1 MAMKRGR
8 WVTAALLVLFVV
20 LLGVRELHP
29 KESVQV
35 VTGAVSRG
43 VVARRVVA
51 TGTLQAVTTVQVGA
65 QVSGTIQELHA
76 DFNSIVRA
84 GDVVAKL
91 DPSLFD
97 AALGEA
103 EAALGRAQAAE
114 AQAEADQIGLEAAAG
129 DARTK
134 LARAE
139 SLASSDLLPLA
150 DLDAAR
156 IASREADTDLQGGR
170 SKIGE
175 AKAAVDEARAA
186 ETQARVD
193 LDRTVIRSPIDGVVI
208 ARSVDVGQTVAAAV
222 QAPVLFTIAADLR
235 ALQLEVQID
244 ESDIGGVDT
253 GSRATFKVESYPNE
267 TFAGQVSQVRL
278 QPVTEAGLTPTTG
291 AAGTVVSYTTIIQV
305 DNSDE
310 RLRPGMTAMVIV
322 PGPRH
327 DNAVRVPNNALSF
340 QPSWDVLAAVGE
352 SISIVSSGP
361 SALADPTH
369 RRVWQYDGTT
379 FTPVDVRIGL
389 SDGQWTEVVSG
400 SLEPGDAVVT
410 NASAT
415 Q

>member
-1 MAMKRGR
+1 
-8 WVTAALLVLFVV
+8 
-20 LLGVRELHP
+20 
-29 KESVQV
+29 
-35 VTGAVSRG
+35 
-43 VVARRVVA
+43 
-51 TGTLQAVTTVQVGA
+51 
-65 QVSGTIQELHA
+65 
-76 DFNSIVRA
+76 
-84 GDVVAKL
+84 
-91 DPSLFD
+91 
-97 AALGEA
+97 
-103 EAALGRAQAAE
+103 
-114 AQAEADQIGLEAAAG
+114 
-129 DARTK
+129 
-134 LARAE
+134 
-139 SLASSDLLPLA
+139 
-150 DLDAAR
+150 
-156 IASREADTDLQGGR
+156 
-170 SKIGE
+170 
-175 AKAAVDEARAA
+175 
-186 ETQARVD
+186 
-193 LDRTVIRSPIDGVVI
+193 
-208 ARSVDVGQTVAAAV
+208 
-222 QAPVLFTIAADLR
+222 VLFTIAADLR